1 MTKSSIEWPEEE
13 KIGIHGS
20 IFHLESVFIST
31 YNGAHM
37 AMMIEVKNLKKRY
50 GDKMAV
56 DGISFNVKKGEIFGI
71 LGPNGAGKTTTL
83 EMMET
88 LRPIDGGTVLIDGIN
103 VDKDPDK
110 IKYIIGVQ
118 PQTPAFQDKTKL
130 TEVIEMFAAAYGEKV
145 DPMAFLR
152 DVELE
157 EKANSYVESLSG
169 GQKQRLSITTALV
182 HGPKVF
188 FLDEPTTGLDPQARR
203 NLWGLIEKV
212 RDRGISVIMTT
223 HYMDEAEV
231 LCDRIAVMDNGKIV
245 AIDTPKNLI
254 KQLLKRGFTKEQ
266 HVEQA
271 NLEDVFID
279 LTGKGLREDI

>member
-1 MTKSSIEWPEEE
+1 MTD
-13 KIGIHGS
+13 
-20 IFHLESVFIST
+20 
-31 YNGAHM
+31 
-37 AMMIEVKNLKKRY
+37 MIKVHNLKKRY
-50 GDKMAV
+50 GSKQAV
-56 DGISFNVKKGEIFGI
+56 DGISFSVKKGEIFGI

-88 LRPIDGGTVLIDGIN
+88 LRPIDSGTVEIDGID
-103 VDKDPDK
+103 VAREPDQ

-130 TEVIEMFAAAYGEKV
+130 TEVIEMFGAAYGEKV
-145 DPMAFLR
+145 DAMKYLR

-157 EKANSYVESLSG
+157 DKAGSYVEDLSG

-203 NLWGLIEKV
+203 HLWDLIAQV
-212 RDRGISVIMTT
+212 RAKGISVVMTT
-223 HYMDEAEV
+223 HYMDEAEI

-254 KQLLKRGFTKEQ
+254 KQLLERGFKKEQ

-279 LTGKGLREDI
+279 LTGKELRES

>member
-1 MTKSSIEWPEEE
+1 
-13 KIGIHGS
+13 
-20 IFHLESVFIST
+20 
-31 YNGAHM
+31 
-37 AMMIEVKNLKKRY
+37 MIEVRDLKKRY
-50 GDKMAV
+50 GDKQAV
-56 DGISFNVKKGEIFGI
+56 DGVSFSVKKGEIFGI

-88 LRPIDGGTVLIDGIN
+88 LRPIDSGTVIIDG
-103 VDKDPDK
+103 VDVAKNPQK
-110 IKYIIGVQ
+110 IKYMIGVQ
-118 PQTPAFQDKTKL
+118 PQSPAFQDKTKL
-130 TEVIEMFAAAYGEKV
+130 KEVIELFAAAYGEKV
-145 DPMAFLR
+145 DVMKFLR
-152 DVELE
+152 DVDLE
-157 EKANSYVESLSG
+157 EKADSYYESLSG

-203 NLWGLIEKV
+203 HLWELIEDV
-212 RDRGISVIMTT
+212 RKRGISVIMTT

-254 KQLLKRGFTKEQ
+254 KQLLGRGFKKDQ

-279 LTGKGLREDI
+279 LTGKGLRDHS

>member
-1 MTKSSIEWPEEE
+1 MK
-13 KIGIHGS
+13 
-20 IFHLESVFIST
+20 
-31 YNGAHM
+31 
-37 AMMIEVKNLKKRY
+37 AMVEVTNLKKRY
-50 GDKMAV
+50 GDKQAV
-56 DGISFNVKKGEIFGI
+56 DGISFTVKKGEIFGI

-88 LRPIDGGTVLIDGIN
+88 LREIDEGEVLIDGID
-103 VDKDPDK
+103 VTKDPRR
-110 IKYIIGVQ
+110 IKYLIGVQ
-118 PQTPAFQDKTKL
+118 PQTPAFQDKSKL

-145 DPMAFLR
+145 DVMQFLR

-157 EKANSYVESLSG
+157 EKANSYVENLSG

-203 NLWGLIEKV
+203 HLWDLIERV
-212 RDRGISVIMTT
+212 RDKGISVIMTT
-223 HYMDEAEV
+223 HYMDEAEI
-231 LCDRIAVMDNGKIV
+231 LCDRIAIMDNGRIV

-254 KQLLKRGFTKEQ
+254 KQLLDRGFKKKQ

-279 LTGKGLREDI
+279 LTGKELRDGQ

>member
-1 MTKSSIEWPEEE
+1 MKPM
-13 KIGIHGS
+13 
-20 IFHLESVFIST
+20 
-31 YNGAHM
+31 N
-37 AMMIEVKNLKKRY
+37 AMVEVKNLKKRY
-50 GDKMAV
+50 GDKQAV
-56 DGISFNVKKGEIFGI
+56 DGVSFSVKKGEIFGI

-88 LRPIDGGTVLIDGIN
+88 LRPIDDGEVFIDGIN
-103 VDKDPDK
+103 VADNPNQ
-110 IKYIIGVQ
+110 IKYLIGVQ

-130 TEVIEMFAAAYGEKV
+130 VEIVEMFAAAYGERV
-145 DPMAFLR
+145 DPMEFLR

-157 EKANSYVESLSG
+157 EKANSFVEALSG

-203 NLWGLIEKV
+203 HLWELIEKV
-212 RDRGISVIMTT
+212 RAKGISVIMTT
-223 HYMDEAEV
+223 HYMDEAEI

-254 KQLLKRGFTKEQ
+254 QQLLKRGFSKKQ

-279 LTGKGLREDI
+279 LTGKGLRGEK